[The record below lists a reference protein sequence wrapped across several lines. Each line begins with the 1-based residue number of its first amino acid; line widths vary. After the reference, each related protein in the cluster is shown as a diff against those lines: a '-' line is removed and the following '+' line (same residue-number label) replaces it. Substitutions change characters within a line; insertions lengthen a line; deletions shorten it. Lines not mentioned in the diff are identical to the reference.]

1 MLAADCPSG
10 RRPLSA
16 GKHRKTRGRKLR
28 LPARYTTGATSVRL
42 TTVPVL
48 VVDFAFVG
56 VLNTSW
62 SIFIF
67 VFQVHPE

>member
-16 GKHRKTRGRKLR
+16 GKHRKNKGTQIK
-28 LPARYTTGATSVRL
+28 ASTSVRL
-42 TTVPVL
+42 TTVSVL

-56 VLNTSW
+56 VSNTSW

-67 VFQVHPE
+67 LFQVHPE